1 MRSSNLDFATNPH
14 DLNAL
19 DDQAAW
25 LTQAGEQGW
34 LLVDTALIDFDRVQA
49 IAFGYGA
56 EVFNT
61 LSDSSLSVYRSKA
74 PHLLQLPP
82 VRHATQAL
90 LEELGDIDRLAPAMS
105 WFCSVSSAQALCADL
120 AWLAQAVV
128 EDDVKVYARFADTR
142 VLPDLLQSMSVS
154 QRARI
159 ARHMA
164 EWRYFNRSGHV
175 CSVQLADTPAPD
187 LAVMTQ
193 TGILIDRVQTDRL
206 IAAAE
211 ADSMFALLLSNT
223 PELVP
228 ADDRAAFHARLA
240 EDLERASAYKMTVA
254 RDRFQFLVLS
264 LSCGR
269 DFDKS
274 RSLNDTWT
282 HVANGA
288 SLTDLMQGW
297 PEHTWADLELAGGT
311 HRLASAKV

>member
-1 MRSSNLDFATNPH
+1 MNAH
-14 DLNAL
+14 DLNTL
-19 DDQAAW
+19 NDQSVW
-25 LTQAGEQGW
+25 LTQADLQGW
-34 LLVDTALIDFDRVQA
+34 LLVDTALVDFDRVHA
-49 IAFGYGA
+49 IALGYGA

-61 LSDSSLSVYRSKA
+61 LADSSLSVYRSRA

-90 LEELGDIDRLAPAMS
+90 LEEVGDIDRLAPAMS
-105 WFCSVSSAQALCADL
+105 WFCSASSPQALCADF

-142 VLPDLLQSMSVS
+142 VLPDLLHSMSPS
-154 QRARI
+154 QRARL
-159 ARHMA
+159 ARHMT
-164 EWRYFNRSGHV
+164 EWRYFARGGQV
-175 CSVQLADTPAPD
+175 CAIALTETPPPD

-193 TGILIDRVQTDRL
+193 TGISFDQAQTDAL

-211 ADSMFALLLSNT
+211 ADAMFALLLSNT

-228 ADDRAAFHARLA
+228 KDDRAAFHARLSD
-240 EDLERASAYKMTVA
+240 DLERASTYKVTAA
-254 RDRFQFLVLS
+254 RDRLQFLVLS
-264 LSCGR
+264 LSCGK

-274 RSLNDTWT
+274 RSLNDTWM

-297 PEHTWADLELAGGT
+297 PEYTWADLELTGGA
-311 HRLASAKV
+311 HRLASTKV